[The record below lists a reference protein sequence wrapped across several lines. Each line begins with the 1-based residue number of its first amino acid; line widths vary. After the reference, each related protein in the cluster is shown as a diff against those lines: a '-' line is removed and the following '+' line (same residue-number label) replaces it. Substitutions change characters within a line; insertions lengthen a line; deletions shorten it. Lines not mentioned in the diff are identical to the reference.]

1 MKKTKFHIP
10 KKLIP
15 YVNNRYVLT
24 FLGALIWLSFFD
36 RNDFIT
42 TYTYQKKL
50 KGLQNEKTYYESE
63 VIRYTED
70 LNNLL
75 SNPANMEKYAREKY
89 YMKKDNEDLFV
100 IIDESKKMSGP

>member
-1 MKKTKFHIP
+1 MNKTKFSIP

-42 TYTYQKKL
+42 TWTYHKKL
-50 KGLQNEKTYYESE
+50 KGLQNEKSYYESE

-75 SNPANMEKYAREKY
+75 SNPSNMERYAREKY

-100 IIDESKKMSGP
+100 IIDESKKLSEP